1 MENYLTLFFI
11 GAWTAL
17 CVYLFYTYLYRSYK
31 LNKSGVVVF
40 DRQREIPSFAY
51 LLYRFT
57 KAALHRRQ
65 GKLYPIKDS
74 AEKVTFTIFNCRFQ
88 SKHLRRY
95 CSAFGYGWDYPD
107 STYRDIP
114 MCYPEV
120 LSFRLLTMVV
130 CAERFRL
137 SPLGLVRVGQTLR
150 TFQPV
155 DELKKGPFS
164 LQAGVVEYRAVERGV
179 EVDIKLSAA
188 DRADLPVWEANVTL
202 LSRDTQHITSRQPP
216 AQGLLDPESEE
227 VKAVEISVPW
237 STGLRCAWASG
248 DYSPQHL
255 LPVTARLLGCRR
267 PLAPS
272 LWVLSKCLA
281 EVEKH
286 KGADAVRA
294 PVCMRV
300 WFSQPLFLPG
310 KAAVRLWE
318 TAPGAPGATGP
329 SHRHC
334 AFQMEDSLGTP
345 CIVGEIGRL
354 EQ

>member
-1 MENYLTLFFI
+1 
-11 GAWTAL
+11 
-17 CVYLFYTYLYRSYK
+17 
-31 LNKSGVVVF
+31 
-40 DRQREIPSFAY
+40 
-51 LLYRFT
+51 
-57 KAALHRRQ
+57 
-65 GKLYPIKDS
+65 
-74 AEKVTFTIFNCRFQ
+74 
-88 SKHLRRY
+88 
-95 CSAFGYGWDYPD
+95 
-107 STYRDIP
+107 

-216 AQGLLDPESEE
+216 AQGLLDPEPEE

-255 LPVTARLLGCRR
+255 LPVTARLLGYRR